1 MSSPTT
7 LELSMSVFCTLTK
20 IGPFFGTSRV
30 TTLGAP
36 AGFASFGFAPI
47 AAPPWVVEEFIL
59 SVVAALPVSGLFG
72 AAFCA
77 TALAPATA
85 LTATAASRNLR
96 MTDLLR
102 AQVFPR
108 NANALGKFQF
118 RSQRRA
124 RSARKLLKEPR
135 IPLKR
140 SLMCRQRA
148 AASAPVHL
156 KRLRLQ
162 AL

>member
-20 IGPFFGTSRV
+20 LGPFFGTSWV
-30 TTLGAP
+30 TALGAP
-36 AGFASFGFAPI
+36 AGFASLGFAPI

-72 AAFCA
+72 VAFCA

-118 RSQRRA
+118 RSHRRT
-124 RSARKLLKEPR
+124 RSARKLLKEHR
-135 IPLKR
+135 MPLKG
-140 SLMCRQRA
+140 SPMCT
-148 AASAPVHL
+148 AASAPPHL